1 MRREA
6 EGGRWSGNGM
16 RREAEGG
23 RLSGNGIGG
32 EFPASWGVASGG
44 ESWGVASGRE
54 AWGVASKTQTSC
66 PLALKKSGG
75 ETWALW
81 FVLFLKQKKITAIF
95 CSHCNHIKRSKMAPK
110 SHCSHPKWHENSTK
124 TTSAKT
130 AKNASI
136 DRSLFLLT
144 FRVLCS
150 EIDTTLQMQAD
161 NARDFMTIMTD
172 GGFIHAPV
180 P

>member
-1 MRREA
+1 MVEAEGSCLMVEA

-32 EFPASWGVASGG
+32 EFPASCGVASGG

-66 PLALKKSGG
+66 PLALEKSGG

-81 FVLFLKQKKITAIF
+81 FVLFLKQKKNN
-95 CSHCNHIKRSKMAPK
+95 SHILL
-110 SHCSHPKWHENSTK
+110 
-124 TTSAKT
+124 
-130 AKNASI
+130 
-136 DRSLFLLT
+136 SL
-144 FRVLCS
+144 
-150 EIDTTLQMQAD
+150 Q
-161 NARDFMTIMTD
+161 
-172 GGFIHAPV
+172 PY
-180 P
+180 

>member
-1 MRREA
+1 MERQWNRREVTWTW
-6 EGGRWSGNGM
+6 EENPLCVVGSCQWRGDVGSCLKNSNVLPFGPQKIWRGDVGPLVCPVS
-16 RREAEGG
+16 ETK
-23 RLSGNGIGG
+23 
-32 EFPASWGVASGG
+32 
-44 ESWGVASGRE
+44 
-54 AWGVASKTQTSC
+54 KTT
-66 PLALKKSGG
+66 
-75 ETWALW
+75 
-81 FVLFLKQKKITAIF
+81 IF

-130 AKNASI
+130 TKNASI

-150 EIDTTLQMQAD
+150 EIDTMLQMQAD
-161 NARDFMTIMTD
+161 NARDFMTIRTD